1 MKENVVIIN
10 ADITYIIEGDLEK
23 KNKKEVAELIKEK
36 LSAEDVVVKKLRHF
50 ITGNEE

>member
-10 ADITYIIEGDLEK
+10 ADITYIIGGDLEK
-23 KNKKEVAELIKEK
+23 KSKKEVAELIKEK
-36 LSAEDVVVKKLRHF
+36 LGAEDVVVKKLKHF

>member
-1 MKENVVIIN
+1 MKENVITIN

-23 KNKKEVAELIKEK
+23 KDKKEVAELIKEK
-36 LSAEDVVVKKLRHF
+36 LGAEDVVVKKLRHF